1 MKKRAKRKVSAGL
14 LPIQRQL
21 SLGQRGQ
28 FFDLRAI
35 FKRLN
40 ARYFRN
46 KLTRYRIVWG
56 RRRKLRPVSYFV
68 YGTIQEED
76 RLIRIHPLLDAAF
89 VPEWFVEYVIYH
101 EMLHAVVQDEVH
113 PSGRRRVH
121 TKEFKEKEQ
130 KYRNYRRAQRWEA
143 QNLARF
149 LR

>member
-1 MKKRAKRKVSAGL
+1 MKKRAKRKVSAGE
-14 LPIQRQL
+14 LPLQRQL
-21 SLGQRGQ
+21 SLGHEGQ

-40 ARYFRN
+40 ASHFRN

-76 RLIRIHPLLDAAF
+76 RVIRIHPLLDAAF
-89 VPEWFVEYVIYH
+89 VPEWFVEYVIFH
-101 EMLHAVVQDEVH
+101 EMLHAVVQDEIY
-113 PSGRRRVH
+113 PSGRRKVH
-121 TKEFKEKEQ
+121 TEEFKEKEQ

-143 QNLARF
+143 QNLTRF